1 MKIRQ
6 FGFMKFECHFELNL
20 KSREYIFYTTHWSKK
35 DSDSTSAGTS
45 ISTES
50 STTSTKVSE
59 PAVDESKYYKLIIKP
74 VFIGKSSIRFKW
86 SRFGYNSGP
95 GITLSWYRALT
106 KIHTKDGQIN
116 VSDYSSEVAVNGLQ
130 SNTQYTF
137 VIEEIIKLGINGY
150 LLD

>member
-1 MKIRQ
+1 M
-6 FGFMKFECHFELNL
+6 
-20 KSREYIFYTTHWSKK
+20 
-35 DSDSTSAGTS
+35 
-45 ISTES
+45 
-50 STTSTKVSE
+50 SE

-95 GITLSWYRALT
+95 GITLSWYRALA
-106 KIHTKDGQIN
+106 KIHKKDGQIN